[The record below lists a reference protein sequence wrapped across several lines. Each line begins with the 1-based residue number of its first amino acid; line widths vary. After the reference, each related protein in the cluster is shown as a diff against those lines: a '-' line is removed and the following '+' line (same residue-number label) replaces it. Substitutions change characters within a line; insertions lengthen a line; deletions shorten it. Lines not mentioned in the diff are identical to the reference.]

1 MKKRRPD
8 LAADA
13 RLAAVLDNVSD
24 AYFAIDPGWR
34 VVLFNTAAEAFFG
47 VDRESVLGRD
57 FWQLFGRSRETPYAR
72 ALEAV
77 MAERRSTRL
86 TQPSNMRP
94 GRMVEI
100 RIAPLPDG
108 AIGVSTHDIT
118 ALSKAEEAALLN
130 QQRLDLAVSAH
141 RMGIFDWESSS
152 ASVMWNPEMAALLG
166 LDPGTLGGTVEML
179 RAMIPD
185 EDLAVLDS
193 TMRNV
198 MASGAATAA
207 YEYRVRRP
215 DGAIRW
221 LEGAARLL
229 YGAEGK
235 VARVVGTNIDI
246 TQRKTAETH
255 QRLLLNE
262 LNHRVKNTLAIV
274 QAMARQSLRGDGLP
288 QEAWEAFEGRLAALS
303 AAHNVLT
310 ERSWESATIAQM
322 VAVATAPYEDGGTR
336 FSADGPSVN
345 LEPKTAVALGL
356 ALHELA
362 TNASKYG
369 ALSTTAGRVAVRWTR
384 SGKHLRLTWTETGGP
399 PVTPPERFGFGG
411 RLLRRGLAE
420 ELQGA
425 VQLNFRPEGLVCT
438 MEATLNEA

>member
-1 MKKRRPD
+1 
-8 LAADA
+8 
-13 RLAAVLDNVSD
+13 
-24 AYFAIDPGWR
+24 
-34 VVLFNTAAEAFFG
+34 
-47 VDRESVLGRD
+47 
-57 FWQLFGRSRETPYAR
+57 
-72 ALEAV
+72 
-77 MAERRSTRL
+77 
-86 TQPSNMRP
+86 
-94 GRMVEI
+94 
-100 RIAPLPDG
+100 
-108 AIGVSTHDIT
+108 
-118 ALSKAEEAALLN
+118 
-130 QQRLDLAVSAH
+130 
-141 RMGIFDWESSS
+141 
-152 ASVMWNPEMAALLG
+152 
-166 LDPGTLGGTVEML
+166 
-179 RAMIPD
+179 
-185 EDLAVLDS
+185 
-193 TMRNV
+193 MRNI

-215 DGAIRW
+215 DGVIRW